1 MAQLRFSDI
10 DKHYDLLSTNASY
23 NIHRLLLLL
32 ASDIHP
38 NPGPSSVSD
47 SSLDSTSSYFH
58 IINSGLSVMH
68 LNLQSIN
75 NKLDILEIEMQPYD
89 VVVFTE
95 TWLSKETKTDTI
107 LIPNFQPPF
116 RCDRIGRVG
125 GGVAI
130 YVKDTLYAKERS
142 DLSIINLEAIWIELH
157 TNQRKLL
164 IGGIY
169 RPPDSNNN
177 HWTLLQE
184 SIDRAFN
191 QVCDN
196 ILVTGDFNINV
207 HNSTSNKISRLI
219 SSYNAEQLISTPTHY
234 TEHSSSLID
243 LMFVK
248 HTNQVIT
255 SFVADPFIPDLIR
268 FHCPIVTV
276 MKFNKPK
283 TSTYKRRIWLYDRG
297 DFDNYRNIINTTNWD
312 NLLHQM
318 P

>member
-1 MAQLRFSDI
+1 M
-10 DKHYDLLSTNASY
+10 
-23 NIHRLLLLL
+23 
-32 ASDIHP
+32 
-38 NPGPSSVSD
+38 
-47 SSLDSTSSYFH
+47 TSSF
-58 IINSGLSVMH
+58 SLKRGS
-68 LNLQSIN
+68 
-75 NKLDILEIEMQPYD
+75 
-89 VVVFTE
+89 T
-95 TWLSKETKTDTI
+95 KETKTDTI

-234 TEHSSSLID
+234 TEHSNSLID

-312 NLLHQM
+312 NLLQSDDLNSIATSISDTIIDAATKTIPNKIATISQM
-318 P
+318 TSPGLTPIYAN